1 MMNDYYQ
8 YTLTTM
14 TFYSSGTECTL
25 QHITTAK
32 ELTIPLAQ
40 LAAQG
45 QLLKQ
50 LNKGSLAAVLY
61 QLEQETSDL
70 QLKH

>member
-1 MMNDYYQ
+1 M
-8 YTLTTM
+8 
-14 TFYSSGTECTL
+14 
-25 QHITTAK
+25 QHIKTAK

-50 LNKGSLAAVLY
+50 LSKDSLAAVLY